1 MTEWLRLLEVV
12 QSREAVHTVDISVPE
27 TLRVIHKPLPSTY
40 ILMCKGTTRFLR
52 ECCGTDN
59 ASLEVTKVG
68 AVQDKMNSSVKRS
81 PKAKPTRQL

>member
-40 ILMCKGTTRFLR
+40 KGRI
-52 ECCGTDN
+52 EKG
-59 ASLEVTKVG
+59 
-68 AVQDKMNSSVKRS
+68 
-81 PKAKPTRQL
+81 